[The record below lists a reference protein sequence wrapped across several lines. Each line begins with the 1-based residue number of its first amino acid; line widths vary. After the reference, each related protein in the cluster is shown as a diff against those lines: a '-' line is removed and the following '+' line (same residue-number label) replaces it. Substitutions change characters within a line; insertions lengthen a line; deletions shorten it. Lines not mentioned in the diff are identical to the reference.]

1 MEKNRKNNPD
11 TGSTSSSSL
20 SPERLSQG
28 IDEILT
34 GGPEALQQ
42 VEIVKAALKTISN
55 LLVEKND
62 LDMNILLGQMIVG
75 LHGEDE
81 EQRQDAA
88 IVLACTLNNLA
99 LQKEWQRMI
108 KLLPAIKQTISV
120 AGDNDEVAQQSI
132 TALTKL
138 VAHHIS
144 QENYEAAR
152 DTLLIIS
159 GPTTWSST
167 PQQLQEYA
175 EPAIANLFSKKTQA
189 TLLNTYLYG
198 DEKQEEA
205 GRLLV
210 AFGEQAVEFL
220 MEFLQLSNSKVERL
234 QVLNLIED
242 IGVPAE
248 SSLLRMLQQEDTP
261 WYLTRNIIR
270 LLGVSGNP
278 DCFDEIA
285 LFLDH
290 DDIRVKEEVLKA
302 AGNIGER
309 TQKEFLLQALHTVP
323 EKLIELVV
331 SQLGDIPDDSLVAP
345 LAALLDK
352 ASSSPNTISDEL
364 QIATCQAFGKIGSI
378 KALPMLTKIICN
390 YTIPP
395 DSVNDKLREDPI
407 LQAAVKAAQLIE
419 RGGNEKIPQTRVTK
433 VLGVPMAA
441 DPVSARESAILR
453 IAVSGDK
460 ELATRKLFELINE
473 CVLKKDFPN
482 AERLRDRFKEIN
494 PLALTEIIQSAE
506 IIEQAKLEISG
517 SGYFE
522 VWANLLDKL
531 SPEEF
536 RAIYHELENCT
547 LQPEELLISQGD
559 KNDELFF
566 INHGSV
572 KVFYKQNEHEVYI
585 KTLGSGDLAGENFFD
600 ASIWTISLSALTPS
614 RISILKRSSF
624 IRWQEAFPGLA
635 GKLKSF
641 YNRSNNVNDLIKQKG
656 LNRRAFERYHI
667 SRKAKIQMVDGV
679 GKPMGRGFNG
689 KLFNISAGG
698 LALLLRIAQHEHG
711 RVLLGRKMRVAIP
724 VIGKSPEIQV
734 YGQVLAIH
742 PFTPQTNAHLI
753 HFTFSDEL
761 DQEMLQSVLG

>member
-1 MEKNRKNNPD
+1 MKKNRNKNSD
-11 TGSTSSSSL
+11 TVPTSSPSL
-20 SPERLSQG
+20 SPEQLSQG
-28 IDEILT
+28 IDEIIT

-55 LLVEKND
+55 LLAEKNN
-62 LDMNILLGQMIVG
+62 LDMDVLLGQMIVG

-81 EQRQDAA
+81 EQRQNAA

-99 LQKEWQRMI
+99 LQQEWQRMN

-138 VAHHIS
+138 AAHQIS
-144 QENYEAAR
+144 QENYKAAR
-152 DTLLIIS
+152 DTLMIIS
-159 GPTTWSST
+159 GPTTWSSI
-167 PQQLQEYA
+167 PQHLQEHA
-175 EPAIANLFSKKTQA
+175 EPALKNLFSKKIQA
-189 TLLNTYLYG
+189 TLLNTYLHS

-220 MEFLQLSNSKVERL
+220 MEFVRLSSSKIDRL
-234 QVLNLIED
+234 QVLKLIED

-248 SSLLRMLQQEDTP
+248 NNLLKMLQQEDIP
-261 WYLTRNIIR
+261 WYLTRNIVR

-278 DCFDEIA
+278 DCFDKIA
-285 LFLDH
+285 PFLDH

-302 AGNIGER
+302 ASSIGER
-309 TQKEFLLQALHTVP
+309 IQKDFLVKALHTVP
-323 EKLIELVV
+323 NQLIELVV
-331 SQLGDIPDDSLVAP
+331 SLLGDIADDSLVAP
-345 LAALLDK
+345 LATLLDQ
-352 ASSSPNTISDEL
+352 ASRFPDKVSDDL
-364 QIATCQAFGKIGSI
+364 QITTCHALGKIGSI
-378 KALPMLTKIICN
+378 KALPILAKIICK
-390 YTIPP
+390 YTTPP

-407 LQAAVKAAQLIE
+407 LQAAVEAAQLIE
-419 RGGNEKIPQTRVTK
+419 RGGNEKIPQARVTK

-453 IAVSGDK
+453 IAAAGDK
-460 ELATRKLFELINE
+460 NLATRKLFELINE
-473 CVLKKDFPN
+473 CVFNKDFVN

-506 IIEQAKLEISG
+506 IIEQAKLEING

-522 VWANLLDKL
+522 VWANLLEEL
-531 SPEEF
+531 TPEEF
-536 RAIYHELENCT
+536 TAIYHELENCS

-566 INHGSV
+566 INHGNV
-572 KVFYKQNEHEVYI
+572 KVFYKQNQHEVYI

-600 ASIWTISLSALTPS
+600 ASIWTISLSALTPT

-624 IRWQEAFPGLA
+624 IRWQEAFPGLE
-635 GKLKSF
+635 GKLKTF
-641 YNRSNNVNDLIKQKG
+641 YNRSNNVNDLLEQKG

-667 SRKAKIQMVDGV
+667 SRKAQIQMVDGV
-679 GKPMGRGFNG
+679 GRPMGRGFNG

-698 LALLLRIAQHEHG
+698 VALLLRIAQQEHG
-711 RVLLGRKMRVAIP
+711 RVLLGRKMRIKIP

-734 YGQVLAIH
+734 HGQVLSVH
-742 PFTPQTNAHLI
+742 PFTPQSNAHLI
-753 HFTFSDEL
+753 HFIFSKEL
-761 DQEMLQSVLG
+761 DQEILQSVLG

>member
-198 DEKQEEA
+198 EEKQEEA

-285 LFLDH
+285 
-290 DDIRVKEEVLKA
+290 
-302 AGNIGER
+302 
-309 TQKEFLLQALHTVP
+309 
-323 EKLIELVV
+323 
-331 SQLGDIPDDSLVAP
+331 
-345 LAALLDK
+345 
-352 ASSSPNTISDEL
+352 
-364 QIATCQAFGKIGSI
+364 
-378 KALPMLTKIICN
+378 
-390 YTIPP
+390 
-395 DSVNDKLREDPI
+395 
-407 LQAAVKAAQLIE
+407 
-419 RGGNEKIPQTRVTK
+419 
-433 VLGVPMAA
+433 
-441 DPVSARESAILR
+441 
-453 IAVSGDK
+453 
-460 ELATRKLFELINE
+460 
-473 CVLKKDFPN
+473 
-482 AERLRDRFKEIN
+482 
-494 PLALTEIIQSAE
+494 
-506 IIEQAKLEISG
+506 
-517 SGYFE
+517 
-522 VWANLLDKL
+522 
-531 SPEEF
+531 
-536 RAIYHELENCT
+536 
-547 LQPEELLISQGD
+547 
-559 KNDELFF
+559 
-566 INHGSV
+566 
-572 KVFYKQNEHEVYI
+572 
-585 KTLGSGDLAGENFFD
+585 
-600 ASIWTISLSALTPS
+600 
-614 RISILKRSSF
+614 
-624 IRWQEAFPGLA
+624 
-635 GKLKSF
+635 
-641 YNRSNNVNDLIKQKG
+641 
-656 LNRRAFERYHI
+656 
-667 SRKAKIQMVDGV
+667 
-679 GKPMGRGFNG
+679 
-689 KLFNISAGG
+689 
-698 LALLLRIAQHEHG
+698 
-711 RVLLGRKMRVAIP
+711 
-724 VIGKSPEIQV
+724 
-734 YGQVLAIH
+734 
-742 PFTPQTNAHLI
+742 
-753 HFTFSDEL
+753 
-761 DQEMLQSVLG
+761 